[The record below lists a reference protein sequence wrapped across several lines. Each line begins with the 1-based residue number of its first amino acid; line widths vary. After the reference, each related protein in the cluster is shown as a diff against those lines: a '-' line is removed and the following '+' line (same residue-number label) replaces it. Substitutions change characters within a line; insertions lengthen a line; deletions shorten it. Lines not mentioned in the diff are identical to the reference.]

1 MQIIVSQHANA
12 MIAAPVGR
20 IDHASADA
28 FLGAM
33 QTLLATHGPDS
44 PPLLLDFSGVD
55 YIASVGLRALMVS
68 ARQAR
73 SNGGKIGIAAL
84 QPMVR
89 EVFSIARFDLVIACF
104 DTLESA
110 AKELSACE

>member
-1 MQIIVSQHANA
+1 MQLNVTQHGNSTV
-12 MIAAPVGR
+12 AAPIGR

-28 FLGAM
+28 FLDSIK
-33 QTLLATHGPDS
+33 TLLINHGPGS

-68 ARQAR
+68 ARQAK

-84 QPMVR
+84 QPVVQ
-89 EVFSIARFDLVIACF
+89 EVFTISRFNLVIPCF
-104 DTLESA
+104 DTLETA
-110 AKELSACE
+110 AKELSA